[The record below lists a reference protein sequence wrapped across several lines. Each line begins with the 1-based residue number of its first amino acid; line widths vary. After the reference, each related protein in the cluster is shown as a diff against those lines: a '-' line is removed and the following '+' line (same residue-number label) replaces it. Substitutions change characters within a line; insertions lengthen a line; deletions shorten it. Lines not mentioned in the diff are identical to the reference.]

1 MSKEEKNMKRV
12 ISMVLAMVLVL
23 SLAACGSAK
32 GSSPAAS
39 DNGNAADTAEK
50 EEKSGT
56 PEAAA
61 SEDNKKQQSASGD
74 FDPTMIEAA
83 NSNTQAWLDTM
94 AFDDEYIYFT
104 AHYDSYRCR
113 YDGSDVQ
120 KLELNLEAP
129 VGADGAVW
137 GYWYKAGFDDA
148 GLFKLDPKTGE
159 MTMAADMTGQGQL
172 VVSILVSGNWLCYST
187 EGGSMIN
194 VRDLTTGEEKTI
206 KINYK
211 ESGIRDVP
219 VCIYGN
225 TLYVMDDGI
234 LYSYELGS
242 DATGMTSLN
251 DSLGYVGKDGT
262 VIWTE
267 DGLYFVDNNS
277 GYQYYHAKFA
287 DLQDDGKWDCKTE
300 ENKVGTDMNAD
311 DALTGIS
318 MVINDNANSKYV
330 LGNDLLVIGWNT
342 IDYYEDFDFTKS
354 KTLINGDFSVGAY
367 EASHGIHEG
376 SVYYFAENTSEILK
390 IAEGGTVEHIPVA
403 IPES

>member
-159 MTMAADMTGQGQL
+159 MTMAAD
-172 VVSILVSGNWLCYST
+172 IRSGNWSFHSGIGKLAVLLKR
-187 EGGSMIN
+187 GSMIN
-194 VRDLTTGEEKTI
+194 VRDLTTEEKTI
-206 KINYK
+206 KINNK

-219 VCIYGN
+219 VCI
-225 TLYVMDDGI
+225 
-234 LYSYELGS
+234 
-242 DATGMTSLN
+242 
-251 DSLGYVGKDGT
+251 
-262 VIWTE
+262 
-267 DGLYFVDNNS
+267 
-277 GYQYYHAKFA
+277 
-287 DLQDDGKWDCKTE
+287 
-300 ENKVGTDMNAD
+300 
-311 DALTGIS
+311 
-318 MVINDNANSKYV
+318 
-330 LGNDLLVIGWNT
+330 
-342 IDYYEDFDFTKS
+342 
-354 KTLINGDFSVGAY
+354 
-367 EASHGIHEG
+367 
-376 SVYYFAENTSEILK
+376 
-390 IAEGGTVEHIPVA
+390 
-403 IPES
+403 